1 MAQALVLNFMDGRK
15 IDSVLAAP
23 FKTKSN
29 VVEVYLPEKP
39 DSRQVFPFQDL
50 CAILIKGTP
59 DLSKYQTTEGLEEI
73 ETVPGERYRVHM
85 VNMSGDEGFFG
96 IPGQKDSPYKMIF
109 FISAGVKKR
118 LRLNSLGEII
128 LEKGFA
134 SEDQVNEGLA
144 EQEIL
149 RKKRIG
155 EILTEDTAI
164 TRDAVDSAIST
175 ARKEFGHGRN
185 IRVGDILISAGI
197 VTKEQVEA
205 ALSSQESGR
214 KKRIGAL
221 LIDKGYITEEQL
233 LMALSAKFR
242 MRFVDLKGV
251 TPNQMALNVL
261 TYEIIDRLKVFP
273 IEADEKRI
281 IVATSEPT
289 DHNINEI
296 LRFNTNRAIEL
307 VASTSVQIAAAIEK
321 YFQKPEDSMNLL
333 LQDLDDGQIT
343 IEEESEDAS
352 VRETDS
358 QVIKFVNGILLEAF
372 KQGVSDIHLE
382 PKPGKGPLQV
392 RYRLDGDCRIEHQI
406 PPNFK
411 RAIMSRI
418 KIMANL
424 DIAERRRP
432 QSGKILLQADR
443 KKIEYRVEITPT
455 VGGLEDAVLRILSS
469 SKPLSLDEM
478 GFSDRNL
485 SEFKRII
492 AKPYGIVLCVGPT
505 GSGKTTSLHSAL
517 NHLNKP
523 DRKIWTAEDPVEIT
537 QDGLRQVQMN
547 PKIGFSFPEALRSFL
562 RADPDIIM
570 IGEMRDSETAKI
582 AIEASLT
589 GHLVFSTLHTNS
601 APETVVRLIEMGM
614 DPFNFS
620 DAMLGVLAQRLI
632 KRLCG
637 KCKKAYHPEKKDL
650 DELASAYGEK
660 YFEEDGLS
668 SDLENTTLMKAVGCP
683 ACDHSGFRGRT
694 AIHEL
699 LIGTEDIK
707 VAIKKSISLEALR
720 ALAIENGMRTL
731 RMDGISKVFQGDT
744 TIDQIYRVS
753 L

>member
-1 MAQALVLNFMDGRK
+1 LAQQLVLNFMDGRK
-15 IDSVLAAP
+15 MESVLASP

-29 VVEVYLPEKP
+29 SIEVTLPENP
-39 DSRQVFPFQDL
+39 DSRQVFTFQEL
-50 CAILIKGTP
+50 CAIFIKGTP
-59 DLSKYQTTEGLEEI
+59 DSSKFQTLEGLEEI
-73 ETVPGERYRVHM
+73 ETVPGEKYQVH
-85 VNMSGDEGFFG
+85 VTNHNGEEGFFG
-96 IPGQKDSPYKMIF
+96 IPVRKDSPYKLIYF
-109 FISAGVKKR
+109 TSTGIKNRWG
-118 LRLNSLGEII
+118 LNSLGEII
-128 LEKGFA
+128 QAKGFA
-134 SEDQVNEGLA
+134 SEDQIGEGLA
-144 EQEIL
+144 EQEKL
-149 RKKRIG
+149 RKRRIG
-155 EILTEDTAI
+155 EILTEETSLSQDV
-164 TRDAVDSAIST
+164 VDSAIST
-175 ARKEFGHGRN
+175 AKKEIGHGRN

-197 VTKEQVEA
+197 VTKEQVDSA
-205 ALSSQESGR
+205 IASQESGR

-221 LIDKGYITEEQL
+221 LIEKGYITEEQL

-242 MRFVDLKGV
+242 MRFLDLKNV
-251 TPNQMALNVL
+251 TPNQMALNIL
-261 TYEIIDRLKVFP
+261 SFDLIDRLKIFP

-289 DHNINEI
+289 DHTIGET

-307 VASTSVQIAAAIEK
+307 VASPSTQIAAAIEK

-333 LQDLDDGQIT
+333 LEALDDGQVT
-343 IEEESEDAS
+343 VEEETDDTSI
-352 VRETDS
+352 RETDS

-372 KQGVSDIHLE
+372 NQGVSDIHLE

-411 RAIMSRI
+411 RAILSRI

-485 SEFKRII
+485 SEFKKII
-492 AKPYGIVLCVGPT
+492 AKPYGIILCVGPT
-505 GSGKTTSLHSAL
+505 GSGKTTSLHSVL
-517 NHLNKP
+517 SHLNKP

-537 QDGLRQVQMN
+537 QDGLRQVQVN
-547 PKIGFSFPEALRSFL
+547 HKIGFSFQEALRSFL

-620 DAMLGVLAQRLI
+620 DAMLGVLAQRLVR
-632 KRLCG
+632 RLCAR
-637 KCKKAYHPEKKDL
+637 CKKEYHPEKTDFEDL
-650 DELASAYGEK
+650 VNAYGRK
-660 YFEEDGLS
+660 YYEMDGLPMDS
-668 SDLENTTLMKAVGCP
+668 GSATLMKAVGCP
-683 ACDHSGFRGRT
+683 VCDHSGFRGRS

-699 LIGTEDIK
+699 LIGSEDIK
-707 VAIKKSISLEALR
+707 VAIKKATPLEELR
-720 ALAIENGMRTL
+720 DLAIENGMRTL
-731 RMDGISKVFQGDT
+731 RMDGIAKVFGGHT
-744 TIDQIYRVS
+744 NIDQIYRVS